1 MPARTRAYLQEMS
14 ETDPASTTEAQSES
28 APFPN
33 AAFVRY
39 LVGEAISMTG
49 TWMQAMAHSWVCVG
63 LTSSAM
69 IVGWVNLAGGVP
81 VLALSMVGGLFADK
95 YDKRYILQICQVVQI
110 FFSLL
115 LGYLVAQQS
124 IQIWHI
130 IVASVLLGISGAFE
144 MPAAS
149 AIVPELVGR
158 ANVAK
163 AIALDRAIFHGT
175 RLIGPALAGYIVG
188 HYGASFAYY
197 INALTFVAL
206 MIALV
211 TIPRRAK
218 GSEEQEEKR
227 KSGLGAGF
235 RHVRNDRPSLAMILL
250 MATNTIFVFP
260 VMIILLPLYA
270 KYTLQ
275 LAPQQLGW
283 LMLSSGLGSLTGS
296 ILVPF
301 VKHSWRPNLIITA
314 VTLICIALVSLSQAD
329 IFLWAAGSLVSLSLG
344 VSTLIG
350 ISNIVIQER
359 APEEIRGR
367 VSAVASLSF
376 FGLLPFAGMVTATM
390 ADAWGMRPTLLTS
403 ACAYALIGIAVL
415 SWIGKA
421 ASHELEK

>member
-1 MPARTRAYLQEMS
+1 MQEA
-14 ETDPASTTEAQSES
+14 DPAPVTEDSKES

-33 AAFVRY
+33 PAFTRY
-39 LVGEAISMTG
+39 IIGEAISMTG
-49 TWMQAMAHSWVCVG
+49 TWMQAMAHSWVVAG
-63 LTSSAM
+63 LTTSAVM
-69 IVGWVNLAGGVP
+69 LGWVNLAGGIP
-81 VLALSMVGGLFADK
+81 VIALSMIGGLYADK
-95 YDKRYILQICQVVQI
+95 FDKRLILQICQVVQI

-115 LGYLVAQQS
+115 LGYLVAQGN

-130 IVASVLLGISGAFE
+130 ILAAFLLGISAAFE

-149 AIVPELVGR
+149 ALVPELVGR

-163 AIALDRAIFHGT
+163 AIAFDRAVFHGT
-175 RLIGPALAGYIVG
+175 RLIGPAIAGFIVG

-197 INALTFVAL
+197 INAISFLAL
-206 MIALV
+206 MIALL
-211 TIPRRAK
+211 TLPKRAK
-218 GSEEQEEKR
+218 GSEAQEEKR
-227 KSGLGAGF
+227 KHGIGEGF
-235 RHVRNDRPSLAMILL
+235 RHVFNDRPSFAMILL

-260 VMIILLPLYA
+260 VMVILLPLYA
-270 KYTLQ
+270 KYTLH
-275 LAPQQLGW
+275 LEPQQLGW

-296 ILVPF
+296 IAVPF
-301 VKHSWRPNLIITA
+301 VKHHWRPNLIILA
-314 VTLICIALVSLSQAD
+314 VTLICTALFSLSRAEF
-329 IFLWAAGSLVSLSLG
+329 FLWAAGSLVCLALG

-376 FGLLPFAGMVTATM
+376 FGLLPFAGMVTSVL
-390 ADAWGMRPTLLTS
+390 ADIWGMRPTLLTS
-403 ACAYALIGIAVL
+403 ACAYAIIGIAVL

>member
-1 MPARTRAYLQEMS
+1 MHEADPVPA
-14 ETDPASTTEAQSES
+14 TENSKES

-33 AAFVRY
+33 AAFTRY
-39 LVGEAISMTG
+39 IIGEAISMTG
-49 TWMQAMAHSWVCVG
+49 TWMQAMAHSWVVVG
-63 LTSSAM
+63 LTTSAVM
-69 IVGWVNLAGGVP
+69 VGWVNLAGGLP
-81 VLALSMVGGLFADK
+81 VLALSMIGGLYADK

-115 LGYLVAQQS
+115 LGYLVAQGD

-130 IVASVLLGISGAFE
+130 ILASFLLGISGAFE

-163 AIALDRAIFHGT
+163 AVAFDRAVFHGT
-175 RLIGPALAGYIVG
+175 RLIGPALAGFIVG

-197 INALTFVAL
+197 INALSFLAL
-206 MIALV
+206 MIALL
-211 TIPRRAK
+211 TLPKRAK
-218 GSEEQEEKR
+218 GTVAQEEKR
-227 KSGLGAGF
+227 KHGIGEGF
-235 RHVRNDRPSLAMILL
+235 RHVFNDRPSFAMILL
-250 MATNTIFVFP
+250 MATNTVFVFP

-275 LAPQQLGW
+275 LEPQQLGL

-296 ILVPF
+296 IAVPF
-301 VKHSWRPNLIITA
+301 VKHKWRPNLIILA
-314 VTLICIALVSLSQAD
+314 VTLICTALLSLSQAD
-329 IFLWAAGSLVSLSLG
+329 IFLWAAGSLVCLALG

-376 FGLLPFAGMVTATM
+376 LGLLPFAGMVTSVL
-390 ADAWGMRPTLLTS
+390 ADVWGMRPTLLTS
-403 ACAYALIGIAVL
+403 ACAYALIGIGVL

>member
-1 MPARTRAYLQEMS
+1 MQEKEPALA
-14 ETDPASTTEAQSES
+14 TEDSKES
-28 APFPN
+28 IPFPN
-33 AAFVRY
+33 PPFIRY
-39 LVGEAISMTG
+39 IIGEAISMTG
-49 TWMQAMAHSWVCVG
+49 TWMQAMAHSWVVVG
-63 LTSSAM
+63 LTTSAVM
-69 IVGWVNLAGGVP
+69 VGWVNLAGGLP
-81 VLALSMVGGLFADK
+81 VLALSMIGGLYADK

-115 LGYLVAQQS
+115 LGYLVAQGD

-130 IVASVLLGISGAFE
+130 ILASFLLGISGAFE

-163 AIALDRAIFHGT
+163 AVAFDRAVFHGT
-175 RLIGPALAGYIVG
+175 RLIGPALAGFIVG

-197 INALTFVAL
+197 INALSFLAL
-206 MIALV
+206 MIALL
-211 TIPRRAK
+211 TLPKRAK
-218 GSEEQEEKR
+218 GTVAQEEKR
-227 KSGLGAGF
+227 KHGIGEGF
-235 RHVRNDRPSLAMILL
+235 RHVINDRPSFAMILL
-250 MATNTIFVFP
+250 MATNTVFVFP
-260 VMIILLPLYA
+260 VMVILLPLYA

-275 LAPQQLGW
+275 LEPQQLGW

-296 ILVPF
+296 IAVPF
-301 VKHSWRPNLIITA
+301 VKHKWRPNLIILA
-314 VTLICIALVSLSQAD
+314 VTLICIALLSLSMAD
-329 IFLWAAGSLVSLSLG
+329 IFLWAAGSLVCLALG

-376 FGLLPFAGMVTATM
+376 FGLLPFAGMVTSVL
-390 ADAWGMRPTLLTS
+390 ADVWGMRPTLLTS
-403 ACAYALIGIAVL
+403 ACAYALIGIGVL

>member
-1 MPARTRAYLQEMS
+1 MQEKEPALA
-14 ETDPASTTEAQSES
+14 TEDSKES
-28 APFPN
+28 IPFPN
-33 AAFVRY
+33 PPFIRY
-39 LVGEAISMTG
+39 IIGEAISMTG
-49 TWMQAMAHSWVCVG
+49 TWMQAMAHSWVVVG
-63 LTSSAM
+63 LTTSAVM
-69 IVGWVNLAGGVP
+69 VGWVNLAGGLP
-81 VLALSMVGGLFADK
+81 VLALSMIGGLYADK

-115 LGYLVAQQS
+115 LGYLVAQGD

-130 IVASVLLGISGAFE
+130 ILASFLLGISGAFE

-149 AIVPELVGR
+149 AIVPELVGK

-163 AIALDRAIFHGT
+163 AIAFDRAVFHGT
-175 RLIGPALAGYIVG
+175 RLIGPALAGFIVG

-197 INALTFVAL
+197 INALSFLAL
-206 MIALV
+206 MIALL
-211 TIPRRAK
+211 TLPKRAK
-218 GSEEQEEKR
+218 GTVAQEEKR
-227 KSGLGAGF
+227 KHGIGEGF
-235 RHVRNDRPSLAMILL
+235 RHVINDRPSFAMILL
-250 MATNTIFVFP
+250 MATNTVFVFP
-260 VMIILLPLYA
+260 VMVILLPLYA

-275 LAPQQLGW
+275 LEPQQLGW

-296 ILVPF
+296 IAVPF
-301 VKHSWRPNLIITA
+301 VKHKWRPNLIILA
-314 VTLICIALVSLSQAD
+314 VTLICIALLSLSMAD
-329 IFLWAAGSLVSLSLG
+329 IFLWAAGSLVCLALG

-376 FGLLPFAGMVTATM
+376 FGLLPFAGMVTSVL
-390 ADAWGMRPTLLTS
+390 ADVWGMRPTLLTS
-403 ACAYALIGIAVL
+403 ACAYALIGIGVL

>member
-1 MPARTRAYLQEMS
+1 MQEKEPALA
-14 ETDPASTTEAQSES
+14 TEDSKES
-28 APFPN
+28 IPFPN
-33 AAFVRY
+33 PPFIRY
-39 LVGEAISMTG
+39 IIGEAISMTG
-49 TWMQAMAHSWVCVG
+49 TWMQAMAHSWVVVG
-63 LTSSAM
+63 LTTSAVM
-69 IVGWVNLAGGVP
+69 VGWVNLAGGLP
-81 VLALSMVGGLFADK
+81 VLALSMIGGLYADK

-115 LGYLVAQQS
+115 LGYLVAQGD

-130 IVASVLLGISGAFE
+130 ILASFLLGISGAFE

-149 AIVPELVGR
+149 ALVPELVGR

-163 AIALDRAIFHGT
+163 AIAFDRAVFHGT
-175 RLIGPALAGYIVG
+175 RLIGPALAGFIVG

-197 INALTFVAL
+197 INALSFLAL
-206 MIALV
+206 MIALL
-211 TIPRRAK
+211 TLPKRAK
-218 GSEEQEEKR
+218 GTVAQEEKR
-227 KSGLGAGF
+227 KHGIGEGF
-235 RHVRNDRPSLAMILL
+235 RHVINDRPSFAMILL
-250 MATNTIFVFP
+250 MATNTVFVFP
-260 VMIILLPLYA
+260 VMVILLPLYA

-275 LAPQQLGW
+275 LEPQQLGW

-296 ILVPF
+296 IAVPF
-301 VKHSWRPNLIITA
+301 VKHKWRPNLIILA
-314 VTLICIALVSLSQAD
+314 VTLICIALLSLSMAD
-329 IFLWAAGSLVSLSLG
+329 IFLWAAGSLVCLALG

-376 FGLLPFAGMVTATM
+376 FGLLPFAGMVTSVL
-390 ADAWGMRPTLLTS
+390 ADVWGMRPTLLTS
-403 ACAYALIGIAVL
+403 ACAYALIGIGVL

>member
-1 MPARTRAYLQEMS
+1 MHEADPVPA
-14 ETDPASTTEAQSES
+14 TENSKES

-33 AAFVRY
+33 AAFTRY
-39 LVGEAISMTG
+39 IIGEAISMTG
-49 TWMQAMAHSWVCVG
+49 TWMQAMAHSWVVVG
-63 LTSSAM
+63 LTTSAVM
-69 IVGWVNLAGGVP
+69 VGWVNLAGGLP
-81 VLALSMVGGLFADK
+81 VLALSMIGGLYADK

-115 LGYLVAQQS
+115 LGYLVAQGD

-130 IVASVLLGISGAFE
+130 ILASFLLGISGAFE

-163 AIALDRAIFHGT
+163 AVAFDRAVFHGT
-175 RLIGPALAGYIVG
+175 RLIGPALAGFIVG

-197 INALTFVAL
+197 INALSFLAL
-206 MIALV
+206 MIALL
-211 TIPRRAK
+211 TLPKRAK
-218 GSEEQEEKR
+218 GTVAQEEKR
-227 KSGLGAGF
+227 KHGIGEGF
-235 RHVRNDRPSLAMILL
+235 RHVFNDRPSFAMILL
-250 MATNTIFVFP
+250 MATNTVFVFP

-275 LAPQQLGW
+275 LEPQQLGL

-296 ILVPF
+296 IAVPF
-301 VKHSWRPNLIITA
+301 VKHKWRPNLIILA
-314 VTLICIALVSLSQAD
+314 VTLICTALLSLSQAD
-329 IFLWAAGSLVSLSLG
+329 IFLWAAGSLVCLALG

-376 FGLLPFAGMVTATM
+376 FGLLPFAGMVTSVL
-390 ADAWGMRPTLLTS
+390 ADVWGMRPTLLTS
-403 ACAYALIGIAVL
+403 ACAYALIGIGVL

>member
-1 MPARTRAYLQEMS
+1 MQEKEPALA
-14 ETDPASTTEAQSES
+14 TEDSKES
-28 APFPN
+28 IPFPN
-33 AAFVRY
+33 PPFIRY
-39 LVGEAISMTG
+39 IIGEAISMTG
-49 TWMQAMAHSWVCVG
+49 TWMQAMAHSWVVVG
-63 LTSSAM
+63 LTTSAVM
-69 IVGWVNLAGGVP
+69 VGWVNLAGGLP
-81 VLALSMVGGLFADK
+81 VLALSMIGGLYADK

-115 LGYLVAQQS
+115 LGYLVAQGD

-130 IVASVLLGISGAFE
+130 ILASFLLGISGAFE
-144 MPAAS
+144 MPAAA

-163 AIALDRAIFHGT
+163 AVAFDRAVFHGT
-175 RLIGPALAGYIVG
+175 RLIGPALAGFIVG

-197 INALTFVAL
+197 INALSFLAL
-206 MIALV
+206 MIALL
-211 TIPRRAK
+211 TLPKRAK
-218 GSEEQEEKR
+218 GTVAQEEKR
-227 KSGLGAGF
+227 KHGIGEGF
-235 RHVRNDRPSLAMILL
+235 RHVINDRPSFAMILL
-250 MATNTIFVFP
+250 MATNTVFVFP
-260 VMIILLPLYA
+260 VMVILLPLYA

-275 LAPQQLGW
+275 LEPQQLGW

-296 ILVPF
+296 IAVPF
-301 VKHSWRPNLIITA
+301 VKHKWRPNLIILA
-314 VTLICIALVSLSQAD
+314 VTLICIALLSLSMAD
-329 IFLWAAGSLVSLSLG
+329 IFLWAAGSLVCLALG

-376 FGLLPFAGMVTATM
+376 FGLLPFAGMVTSVL
-390 ADAWGMRPTLLTS
+390 ADVWGMRPTLLTS
-403 ACAYALIGIAVL
+403 ACAYALIGIGVL

>member
-1 MPARTRAYLQEMS
+1 MQEKEPAL
-14 ETDPASTTEAQSES
+14 TTEDSKES
-28 APFPN
+28 IPFPN
-33 AAFVRY
+33 PPFIRY
-39 LVGEAISMTG
+39 IIGEAISMTG
-49 TWMQAMAHSWVCVG
+49 TWMQAMAHSWVVVG
-63 LTSSAM
+63 LTTSAVM
-69 IVGWVNLAGGVP
+69 VGWVNLAGGLP
-81 VLALSMVGGLFADK
+81 VLALSMIGGLYADK

-115 LGYLVAQQS
+115 LGYLVAQGD

-130 IVASVLLGISGAFE
+130 ILASFLLGISGAIE

-163 AIALDRAIFHGT
+163 AVAFDRAVFHGT
-175 RLIGPALAGYIVG
+175 RLIGPALAGFIVG
-188 HYGASFAYY
+188 HYGASLAYY
-197 INALTFVAL
+197 INALSFLAL
-206 MIALV
+206 MIALL
-211 TIPRRAK
+211 TLPKRTK
-218 GSEEQEEKR
+218 GTVAQEEKR
-227 KSGLGAGF
+227 KHGIGEGF
-235 RHVRNDRPSLAMILL
+235 RHVFNDRPSFAMILL
-250 MATNTIFVFP
+250 MATNTVFVFP
-260 VMIILLPLYA
+260 VMVILLPLYA

-275 LAPQQLGW
+275 LEPQQLGW

-296 ILVPF
+296 IAVPF
-301 VKHSWRPNLIITA
+301 VKHKWRPNLIILA
-314 VTLICIALVSLSQAD
+314 VTLICIALLSLSMAD
-329 IFLWAAGSLVSLSLG
+329 IFLWAAGSLVCLALG

-376 FGLLPFAGMVTATM
+376 FGLLPFAGMVTSVL
-390 ADAWGMRPTLLTS
+390 ADVWGMRPTLLTS
-403 ACAYALIGIAVL
+403 ACAYALIGIGVL